1 MIIAFLLPR
10 LLLTCCYWIVCRC
23 LFVRSSEG
31 IKQLQTFKLPS
42 SQKIL
47 ELLLAA
53 PCHRDPVTI
62 SVPFDRNQMA
72 IPGKITLEMEF
83 VASCFEHNK
92 CKLVAR
98 QSHENLRVSPF

>member
-1 MIIAFLLPR
+1 MMRFNLIIAILLPR
-10 LLLTCCYWIVCRC
+10 LLLTCCYWIIRCC
-23 LFVRSSEG
+23 LFVRNSEG

-62 SVPFDRNQMA
+62 SV
-72 IPGKITLEMEF
+72 
-83 VASCFEHNK
+83 
-92 CKLVAR
+92 LVR
-98 QSHENLRVSPF
+98 LQSNGYTWEDNIEDGICCIML

>member
-1 MIIAFLLPR
+1 MSNKVYVEVQRDHCTSVASTSS
-10 LLLTCCYWIVCRC
+10 LTCYHWIVCCC
-23 LFVRSSEG
+23 LFVRSTEG

-62 SVPFDRNQMA
+62 SV
-72 IPGKITLEMEF
+72 
-83 VASCFEHNK
+83 
-92 CKLVAR
+92 LVR
-98 QSHENLRVSPF
+98 SQSNGYTWEDNIGDGICCIML